1 MNIEWLNKNRYRAY
15 PFCEDSDF
23 TIGMVSTDSEF
34 IWKNYSLG
42 IGDFKELPFI
52 EYSGVSAFYQFPK
65 YPIVDLVVVDSSTNA
80 NESQDAVYLLGLEK
94 IQTAA
99 VVYLEYQGYFSSGI
113 RYGMHSQQALP
124 DAGHAYERA
133 NGYMKS
139 FEELGGSFSFY
150 TVTKTKHILIPDLD
164 IPDGTYRF
172 KNPPRLIDSRVLRV
186 GFTGVTGI
194 GTARP
199 DTYGTNTICLGRGC
213 NSELHT
219 NEDNKVVL
227 YVGTTWGECDCEH
240 DIDDDT
246 KCSSNMMF
254 FNGQTA
260 DASGNIGIVG
270 GPGITINPS
279 GELIPIN
286 SDDDSDGIPSITISA
301 SSSLL
306 AAIGREDTRDM

>member
-23 TIGMVSTDSEF
+23 TMGMVSTDSEF

-42 IGDFKELPFI
+42 IGDFKDLPFI
-52 EYSGVSAFYQFPK
+52 EYSGVSTLYQFPK
-65 YPIVDLVVVDSSTNA
+65 YPIVDLVVVDSSINA

-94 IQTAA
+94 RQNAA
-99 VVYLEYQGYFSSGI
+99 VMYLEYQGYFSYGI
-113 RYGMHSQQALP
+113 TSSLVPVWDNAY
-124 DAGHAYERA
+124 AGYEYERA
-133 NGYMKS
+133 SGYMKS
-139 FEELGGSFSFY
+139 FGELGDSLSFY
-150 TVTKTKHILIPDLD
+150 TLTKTKHILTPDLD
-164 IPDGTYRF
+164 IPNGTYRF
-172 KNPPRLIDSRVLRV
+172 KNPPQLIDSRVLRV

-194 GTARP
+194 GTSRP

-227 YVGTTWGECDCEH
+227 YVGTTWGECDCSH

-260 DASGNIGIVG
+260 DANGNIGIVG

-279 GELIPIN
+279 GELIQVN
-286 SDDDSDGIPSITISA
+286 SGNDDYSVPTITISA
-301 SSSLL
+301 SSSLK
-306 AAIGREDTRDM
+306 AAIGRDA